1 MLSTRLFHALL
12 LCAALPA
19 LAQQVPAPAHAE
31 AYIDYLRAYQLAE
44 DGSRPEALRL
54 LAQSLR
60 LEPGNEPGPNP
71 AAPLAFQLLTEQRAK
86 SRFLLI
92 GHTSAVNGAAYS
104 PDGRKIL
111 TFSSDNTARV
121 WDADTGRPLTPP
133 LPHGDAV
140 VAGAWSRDSKRVLTG
155 SEDHTARIWDAST
168 GKPLTPPMEAPET
181 VLSLAWSPDGA
192 LVALGTEN
200 GHVRTYD
207 AATAKPVSP
216 ETVYHDEVYSLAW
229 SPDGRKLLTGTSDGT
244 ADVLDPVT
252 GKQLLRIRQTN
263 IIFHAEWSPDGS
275 RILTSS
281 ANYRA
286 ALWTNSGAPGPV
298 LQHAASVDNAVFSA
312 DAARVATT
320 SWDHTA
326 RVWDAA
332 TGSPVTPPLQ
342 HSAAV
347 LKAAFSPDG
356 FALATDGSDG
366 TARLWNAAT
375 GDPLRLPFRIP
386 NGVSGVAFRPE
397 HRSYLVAGGDGTVYG
412 FDEPPSAPA
421 PAWLADLAEF
431 AATQT
436 KYNQSVQPDLAR
448 MNALRAHLAASSAD
462 DPWSVFGRWYL
473 ADSGTRGISPWSTV
487 SLEHY
492 ITLLT
497 EAGDRP
503 SLELARTLSSD
514 HPQWTLKLLPLLA
527 KLPKEPAGPA
537 CKPD

>member
-1 MLSTRLFHALL
+1 MPSTHFLRAFL
-12 LCAALPA
+12 LCAFLPS
-19 LAQQVPAPAHAE
+19 LAQQVPAPNHAE

-60 LEPGNEPGPNP
+60 LEPGANP
-71 AAPLAFQLLTEQRAK
+71 AAPLAFELLTEQRAR
-86 SRFLLI
+86 SRFTLV
-92 GHTSAVNGAAYS
+92 GHTAAVNGVEYS

-111 TFSSDNTARV
+111 TYSTDNTARI
-121 WDADTGRPLTPP
+121 WDADTGRELTPP
-133 LPHGDAV
+133 LAHGDAV
-140 VAGAWSRDSKRVLTG
+140 IAGAWSRDGKRVLTG
-155 SEDHTARIWDAST
+155 SEDHTARIWDAAT
-168 GKPLTPPMEAPET
+168 GRPLTPPIEAPES
-181 VLSLAWSPDGA
+181 VLSLAWSRDGK

-200 GHVRTYD
+200 GHVRTYE
-207 AATAKPVSP
+207 AATGRPVSP

-229 SPDGRKLLTGTSDGT
+229 SPDGTKLLTGTSDGT
-244 ADVLDPVT
+244 ADVLDPAT

-286 ALWTNSGAPGPV
+286 ALWTSAGSPGPV
-298 LQHAASVDNAVFSA
+298 LQHAASVDDAVFNA
-312 DAARVATT
+312 DATRIATT

-332 TGSPVTPPLQ
+332 TGQPVTPPLQ

-347 LKAAFSPDG
+347 LRAAFSPDN
-356 FALATDGSDG
+356 FALATSGADG
-366 TARLWNAAT
+366 TARLWNTAT
-375 GDPLRLPFRIP
+375 GDPLRLPLRIAQ
-386 NGVSGVAFRPE
+386 GVSTIAFRPG
-397 HRSYLVAGGDGTVYG
+397 RSSYLVAGGDGTVYG
-412 FDEPPSAPA
+412 FDEPPSALP

-436 KYNQSVQPDLAR
+436 KYNQSVQPDLVR
-448 MNALRAHLAASSAD
+448 VNALRTQLTASAAT
-462 DPWSVFGRWYL
+462 DPWSVFGRWYF
-473 ADSGTRGISPWSTV
+473 AESGTRGISPWSTV
-487 SLEHY
+487 SLEQY
-492 ITLLT
+492 VAILT
-497 EAGDRP
+497 EKGDRP
-503 SLELARTLSSD
+503 SLELAHTLSGD

-527 KLPKEPAGPA
+527 KLPKQPAALA